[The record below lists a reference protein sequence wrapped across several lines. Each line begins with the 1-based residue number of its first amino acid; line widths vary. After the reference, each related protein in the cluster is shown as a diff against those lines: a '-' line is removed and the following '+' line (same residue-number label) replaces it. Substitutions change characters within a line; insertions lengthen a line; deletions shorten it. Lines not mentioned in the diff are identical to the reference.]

1 MSHKVNYTQHNRPE
15 KPKYNPGKFGKVWGG
30 MHFKHKHGLNPVG
43 EANQPII
50 GTLHIDGKKVE
61 LTFSECNR
69 LIDILDDAKT
79 ISRTANRLGQTSN
92 SAGSPIGFME
102 AMSER

>member
-1 MSHKVNYTQHNRPE
+1 MTKFNTNDRQ

-79 ISRTANRLGQTSN
+79 ISRTATRLGQTST

-102 AMSER
+102 ALSER